1 MAGALQVRGAWRD
14 KVAAVLLAG
23 AAAFAGARVAADRYL
38 IAFDVQ
44 KHYTCLPF
52 DLFLVD
58 RQVPRSLRRGSLV
71 QFAAP
76 PAAQR
81 LTGAFTVV
89 KVIAGIGGDTW
100 RVANDELYVNGELW
114 GRLYLLNTLGLPPGA
129 LDGAGTVAAGSV
141 LVLGTTPS
149 SYDSRYWGPLPI
161 QNVRGV
167 AHVLL

>member
-1 MAGALQVRGAWRD
+1 MAGAWQDGGGWRG
-14 KVAAVLLAG
+14 KLAAVLLAG
-23 AAAFAGARVAADRYL
+23 AAAFVGAGVAADRYQ

-58 RQVPRSLRRGSLV
+58 RQVPSALQRGALV

-89 KVIAGIGGDTW
+89 KVIAGIAGDTW
-100 RVANDELYVNGELW
+100 RIANDELYVNGELW
-114 GRLYLLNTLGLPPGA
+114 GRLYLLNTLGLAPGA
-129 LDGAGTVAAGSV
+129 LDGGGTVPAGSV
-141 LVLGTTPS
+141 FVLGTTPS
-149 SYDSRYWGPLPI
+149 SYDSRYWGPLPVR
-161 QNVRGV
+161 NVRGV